1 MKLLKTK
8 KSEAK
13 KKKRN
18 GDLPTVEVPVE
29 YLRALHRAIGRRTDN
44 GPTVKVPVKYLRA
57 LRRAVGWLIDPETAE
72 VNWWHV
78 EVIDPYGDYTDLP
91 PHYQCTGREHFARA
105 PGTGVWIASGDLPE
119 ATHKRLCE
127 IHSSR

>member
-1 MKLLKTK
+1 MKSLKTK

-18 GDLPTVEVPVE
+18 DDLPTVEVPVE

-44 GPTVKVPVKYLRA
+44 GPTVKVPVEYLRA
-57 LRRAVGWLIDPETAE
+57 LRRAVGRMIDPETAE

-78 EVIDPYGDYTDLP
+78 EVIDPYGDYT
-91 PHYQCTGREHFARA
+91 
-105 PGTGVWIASGDLPE
+105 GV
-119 ATHKRLCE
+119 
-127 IHSSR
+127 